1 MKKQSFIYALL
12 LSSAVAGFTS
22 CEKNDEPGGDVDNQN
37 LKGMFILNQGS
48 YQMNNAGL
56 AFYSLDKTDS
66 PFISDLFYDVNNYK
80 LGDNATDI
88 VKHKGYIYISL
99 TGSNCIYKLNEKGE
113 VAKQVLFHNDP
124 DLQGGVRYMTFKDN
138 SLYASFYGGIVAKLS
153 ADDLTVEA
161 KLNTGGS
168 NLEGIAEV
176 NGTLYVA
183 DSYQSTY
190 DSTTGQSE
198 IVYGDKLYM
207 IDLKSFTVKG
217 TVTVSLNPNKLIAED
232 GKLFLISWGNYADK
246 GYSFQMIDPSDNNK
260 VTELAVATDMGAGN
274 GKVYLL
280 NSVTDWSTWTSTNT
294 WFSYD
299 IKGNRVDNSSFMK
312 NAPSELTT
320 DHISMVTVDDASG
333 DIYIGTTIYTL
344 GNGQVYRFEKDGSFK
359 INFDCGGENPIGA
372 VFM

>member
-56 AFYSLDKTDS
+56 AFYALDKTDS

-88 VKHKGYIYISL
+88 VKHNGHIYISL

-153 ADDLTVEA
+153 ADDLTIEA

-190 DSTTGQSE
+190 DSTTGQSD

-274 GKVYLL
+274 GKVYLI

-299 IKGNRVDNSSFMK
+299 IKGNHVDNSSFMK

-320 DHISMVTVDDASG
+320 DHISMITVDDASG

>member
-1 MKKQSFIYALL
+1 MKKQNFIYALL

-88 VKHKGYIYISL
+88 VKHNGYIYISL

-274 GKVYLL
+274 GKVYLI

>member
-22 CEKNDEPGGDVDNQN
+22 CEKNDEPGGAVDNQN

-56 AFYSLDKTDS
+56 AFYALDKTDS

-88 VKHKGYIYISL
+88 VKHNGHIYISL

-113 VAKQVLFHNDP
+113 VTKQVLFHNDP

-190 DSTTGQSE
+190 DSSTGQSD

-274 GKVYLL
+274 GKVYLI

-320 DHISMVTVDDASG
+320 DHISMITVDDASG

>member
-1 MKKQSFIYALL
+1 MKKQNFIYALL

-56 AFYSLDKTDS
+56 AFYALDKTDS

-88 VKHKGYIYISL
+88 VKHNGHIYISL

-124 DLQGGVRYMTFKDN
+124 ELQGGVRYMTFKDN

-333 DIYIGTTIYTL
+333 DIYIGTTIYTP

-359 INFDCGGENPIGA
+359 INCDCGGENPIGA

>member
-190 DSTTGQSE
+190 DSTTGQSD

-274 GKVYLL
+274 GKVYLI

-299 IKGNRVDNSSFMK
+299 IKGNHVDNSSFMK

-320 DHISMVTVDDASG
+320 DHISMITVDDASG

>member
-190 DSTTGQSE
+190 DSTTGQSD

-274 GKVYLL
+274 GKVYLI

-299 IKGNRVDNSSFMK
+299 IKGNHVDNSSFMK

-320 DHISMVTVDDASG
+320 DHISMITVDDASG

-359 INFDCGGENPIGA
+359 INFECGGENPIGA

>member
-1 MKKQSFIYALL
+1 MKKQNFIYALL

-56 AFYSLDKTDS
+56 AFYALDKTDS

-88 VKHKGYIYISL
+88 VKHNGHIYISL

-124 DLQGGVRYMTFKDN
+124 ELQGGVRYMTFKDN

>member
-1 MKKQSFIYALL
+1 MKKQNFIYALL

-56 AFYSLDKTDS
+56 AFYALDKTDS

-88 VKHKGYIYISL
+88 VKHNGHIYISL

-124 DLQGGVRYMTFKDN
+124 ELQGGVRYMTFKDN

-320 DHISMVTVDDASG
+320 DHISLVTVDDASG